1 MIALNRL
8 FVHPVKSMRGI
19 SLSPMMVSPS
29 GPAFDRIFM
38 LTEPDGTFITARQY
52 PQLVLFTPALTP
64 EGLLLS
70 APDGNTLAVSFTD
83 FSPSLAPTEVWG
95 NHFEAHIAHDPINRW
110 LSEYLQR
117 PVQLR
122 WQGPQPSRRVK
133 RHPET
138 ALHFADGYPFLLV
151 NEASFDDLR
160 RRCPG
165 GIRIEQFRANLT
177 VSGAQP
183 YEEDQWQTVRIG
195 EVIFDVAKPCSRCVL
210 TTVSIERGRRH
221 PAGEP
226 LATLQQYRSAQNGD
240 VDFGMNLIARSR
252 GVLRLGDTLEVLAT
266 KPPRPYGAAA
276 QETREKPTL
285 PTQTQAVRITYQGQ
299 TFIGNNQQIVL
310 EQLEQQGIRVPYS
323 CRAGLCGCCRLTL
336 TQGAVTPL
344 KDGAQTDD
352 GEILACS
359 CVPASDIT
367 LD

>member
-1 MIALNRL
+1 M
-8 FVHPVKSMRGI
+8 
-19 SLSPMMVSPS
+19 
-29 GPAFDRIFM
+29 
-38 LTEPDGTFITARQY
+38 
-52 PQLVLFTPALTP
+52 
-64 EGLLLS
+64 
-70 APDGNTLAVSFTD
+70 
-83 FSPSLAPTEVWG
+83 
-95 NHFEAHIAHDPINRW
+95 
-110 LSEYLQR
+110 
-117 PVQLR
+117 R

-252 GVLRLGDTLEVLAT
+252 GVLRLGDSLEVLAT